1 MGSVKQETHWW
12 SGKME
17 SERTDPRSSPLDSTK
32 AGVADGPQVACGPH
46 PPAFTPSYTLS
57 QGGRLP
63 KEEATR
69 KDAFLRRCTEP
80 VARGPGLGFKQ
91 TLRTVRGIPVT

>member
-32 AGVADGPQVACGPH
+32 AGVADGPQVACGPILRPSH
-46 PPAFTPSYTLS
+46 PRILFPREADSPKKKQPEKMPS
-57 QGGRLP
+57 
-63 KEEATR
+63 
-69 KDAFLRRCTEP
+69 
-80 VARGPGLGFKQ
+80 
-91 TLRTVRGIPVT
+91 